1 MADILDGKGSPRV
14 PQGHVLAGRLPARS
28 TITITGG
35 NLSLVLAMVGSKH
48 AAAIDPRGK
57 WLALEDLNEP
67 ADTLDRMLAG
77 LKLAGL
83 FERAAGII
91 LGDFHQGDNDLSEAV
106 YHTLRYHLPPRRPV
120 PIIRLTN
127 FGHIYPIAPL
137 PLHRPVTLRLAGTNT
152 HRPGMNLLYPP
163 GFSVSPCL
171 SGDLPEKCEKP
182 RKTRFVLMCCRPQIK
197 PEIRGPARVGRGS
210 RQPRLTPRARGV
222 VLGVLDVPADA
233 RPTHGNGSRPRF
245 GRGVRPTGP
254 TESDRGLGRAW
265 PQFKLAL

>member
-91 LGDFHQGDNDLSEAV
+91 LGDFHQGDNDLSDAV

-137 PLHRPVTLRLAGTNT
+137 PLHRPVTLRRTSRRG
-152 HRPGMNLLYPP
+152 G
-163 GFSVSPCL
+163 
-171 SGDLPEKCEKP
+171 
-182 RKTRFVLMCCRPQIK
+182 KTGVKI
-197 PEIRGPARVGRGS
+197 EIPWGK
-210 RQPRLTPRARGV
+210 
-222 VLGVLDVPADA
+222 
-233 RPTHGNGSRPRF
+233 
-245 GRGVRPTGP
+245 
-254 TESDRGLGRAW
+254 W
-265 PQFKLAL
+265 K